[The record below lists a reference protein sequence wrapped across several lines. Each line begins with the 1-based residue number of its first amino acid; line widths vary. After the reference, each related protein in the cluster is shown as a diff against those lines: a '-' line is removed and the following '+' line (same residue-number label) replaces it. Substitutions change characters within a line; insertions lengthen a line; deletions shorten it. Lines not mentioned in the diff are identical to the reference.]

1 MASKS
6 GRRVAAGLTVLYG
19 CILLYW
25 MFVGFNRAHFTDYR
39 YNFIPFD
46 TITYFIGIA
55 HKARGAAM
63 LNLLGNIVLFVPF
76 GLLLP
81 LSAKLNPIVWTLLFA
96 ASITMLELLQLVTK
110 RGMFDVDDI
119 ILNVFGFLIGYVV
132 LFVVRSLLLSK

>member
-1 MASKS
+1 VASKS
-6 GRRVAAGLTVLYG
+6 GRRVVAGLTVLYG

-25 MFVGFNRAHFTDYR
+25 MFIGFNRAHFTDYR

-46 TITYFIGIA
+46 TINHFVGIA
-55 HKARGAAM
+55 REARGPAV
-63 LNLLGNIVLFVPF
+63 LNLFGNVIPFIPF

-81 LSAKLNPIVWTLLFA
+81 LSVRLKSIVWPFVFA
-96 ASITMLELLQLVTK
+96 AIITFLELLQLVTK

-132 LFVVRSLLLSK
+132 WFVIRSLLLSK